1 MSVCISLSIPVIM
14 QAQEQPV
21 SLPGLLEKVVQYA
34 PSLSAD
40 SASINIRQQQLR
52 NTAYN
57 WLPSLKLNYQA
68 DLGTNNNLP
77 GGYFGMGIVP
87 TNSRVREAGN
97 SSTILTNLGAA
108 AFEWELYNFGA
119 YDAQRKVAQSDIST
133 EVAKLAQSRYQ
144 LQAFT
149 IDQYLQLMRLQDLK
163 FIQEQ
168 NISRNG
174 EIRRSV
180 LALAKSGIKA
190 GVDTSIASAE
200 LSRARLVQIDII
212 NQIRQIQLQ
221 LSALSGMPPETI
233 VADTTIEQY
242 YINYLP
248 QQLKDTVSNDHPMLD
263 YYHALYNNSRDKE
276 VMVKKN
282 YNPKIMFEAAAWG
295 RGSSV
300 SGADEFRPLA
310 KGWGFERGNY
320 LVGLG
325 ITYNLF
331 DIKRKQLQLQT
342 QKATTTH
349 ALKKLK
355 EQQVM
360 LQLSADQANR
370 ELTTARERLQEIPNQ
385 LTAAQAAYRQKL
397 SLYKNGLT
405 DIIELN
411 MALAIL
417 YRAEQDY
424 TVAKYNYCK
433 AIFQK
438 AITENQVDQL
448 IDPLK

>member
-1 MSVCISLSIPVIM
+1 MFV
-14 QAQEQPV
+14 QAQEQQPV
-21 SLPGLLEKVVQYA
+21 IGLPHLLERVVQFA

-40 SASINIRQQQLR
+40 SASINIRQQQLH
-52 NTAYN
+52 TTSFN
-57 WLPSLKLNYQA
+57 WLPALRLSYQT
-68 DLGTNNNLP
+68 DIGTNNNLP
-77 GGYFGMGIVP
+77 GGYFGYGMVP

-97 SSTILTNLGAA
+97 SSSILTSIGAA

-119 YDAQRKVAQSDIST
+119 YDAQRKVAESDVVT
-133 EVAKLAQSRYQ
+133 EEAKLVQSRYQ

-149 IDQYLQLMRLQDLK
+149 IDQYLQLMRLQDLR

-180 LALAKSGIKA
+180 MALAKSGIKA

-200 LSRARLVQIDII
+200 LSKARLVQIDIN

-221 LSALSGMPPETI
+221 LAALSGMTPESI
-233 VADTTIEQY
+233 VADTGIEQHF
-242 YINYLP
+242 INYLP
-248 QQLKDTVSNDHPMLD
+248 EQLNDTISLRHPLLD
-263 YYHALYNNSRDKE
+263 YYHSLYNNSLYKE
-276 VMVKKN
+276 ALVKKN
-282 YNPKIMFEAAAWG
+282 YNPRIMFNAAAWG

-300 SGADEFRPLA
+300 SASDEFRALA
-310 KGWGFERGNY
+310 KGWGLERANY

-331 DIKRKQLQLQT
+331 DVKRKQLQLST
-342 QKATTTH
+342 QKASTTY

-355 EQQVM
+355 EQQVV
-360 LQLSADQANR
+360 LQLSTDQANR
-370 ELTTARERLQEIPNQ
+370 ELVTARERLSEIPNQ
-385 LTAAQAAYRQKL
+385 LTAATAAYRQKL

-411 MALAIL
+411 MALNLL